1 MPRATVKYCSKPLD
15 DDGAIVSSA
24 ACRAEAIVQR
34 ILPPRRWTP
43 IDFGELLRYRELLY
57 FLVWRDFQSPLQT
70 NRPRCCMGAAATG
83 VQHDRVHRDFRQP
96 GRAEFGWLPVCNLCL
111 RRLLPWTFFASGVNL
126 GGLSLVNQQHLLTK
140 VYFPRLFVPTAAVG
154 IGLVDM
160 LIAGVIYAG
169 LMVWFQQSLTLSL
182 LALPGLVLL
191 LTMATLGFSYLLA
204 ALTVSYRDFRFVI
217 PFMMQAMMYISPVV
231 YPVSMVPDKYQWVLA
246 LNPMA
251 GIIDGFRSALL
262 GKPWNFTTLAVS
274 AGVTVVLFLVGMF
287 HFRRTEQ
294 YFADIA

>member
-1 MPRATVKYCSKPLD
+1 MTAPAVKPSSVRNEIDVPSGIDPL
-15 DDGAIVSSA
+15 VH
-24 ACRAEAIVQR
+24 EEPLVQR

-57 FLVWRDFQSPLQT
+57 FLVWRDFKVRYKQTVLGVAWALLQPVFSMIVFT
-70 NRPRCCMGAAATG
+70 
-83 VQHDRVHRDFRQP
+83 VI
-96 GRAEFGWLPVCNLCL
+96 FGNLAGL
-111 RRLLPWTFFASGVNL
+111 SSDGYPYAIYVYAGLLPWTFFASGVNL

-169 LMVWFQQSLTLSL
+169 LMVWFQQSPTLSL
-182 LALPGLVLL
+182 LTLPGLVLL

-246 LNPMA
+246 MNPMA

-274 AGVTVVLFLVGMF
+274 AGVTVVLFLVGML